1 MSFYSP
7 IVELF
12 KVYNDLE
19 EAEMIEKPPIGLT
32 PRFIHDQ
39 HRTTEIG
46 EAIIRYLQND
56 YPIPTEWVEE
66 YNELLGKDY
75 TRKGVEVE

>member
-1 MSFYSP
+1 MGFYSP

-19 EAEMIEKPPIGLT
+19 GTEMIEKPPIGLT

-46 EAIIRYLQND
+46 EAIIRYLQGD
-56 YPIPTEWVEE
+56 YPIPIEWVEE
-66 YNELLGKDY
+66 YNELLGKGY
-75 TRKGVEVE
+75 TRKGAEVE